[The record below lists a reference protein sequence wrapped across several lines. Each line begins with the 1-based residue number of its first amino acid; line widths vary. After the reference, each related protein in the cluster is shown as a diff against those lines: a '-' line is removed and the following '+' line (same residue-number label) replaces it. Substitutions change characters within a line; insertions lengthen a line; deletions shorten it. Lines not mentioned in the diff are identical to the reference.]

1 MDVRELVRQHGEG
14 TGQDADRVEHAVAEV
29 DDVPASG
36 AFAQALDETR
46 NGGLGQAVERVLH
59 LARQRQAG
67 QSLLLGGGQHSLC
80 YGHHA
85 CHKAYGELLARVREE
100 GLLTTVEALLEWDEE
115 TYMPPGGVE
124 NRSEQLALLAG
135 LMHEQ
140 GTDPRIGDL
149 LAEVEGSDLVVDP
162 MSPVAVNVRV
172 LRREYDRSIRMPRRL
187 VEQVA
192 RTTALAQK
200 AWAAARAETRFAL
213 FRPWLEQI
221 VELKRAEAECVG
233 YEAEPYDALIEDYEP
248 GLSSAVVARLFEAL
262 RLALVPLAARIAA
275 ARRQPDASLLKR
287 HFPRDRQQAFGARVA
302 STVGFDFTRGR
313 LDLAIHPSCTGIG
326 PGDCR
331 ITARF
336 DDRDFAGGV
345 LTISTKSVTPSTT
358 RDSTPR
364 TTARRWVRRSRS
376 GWTNRRRGSGRTRGA
391 EPRILGAL
399 YPRARGSFRE
409 PRRRGPRRFLLRP
422 QSGQSARSSGSTPTR
437 SPTTSTCWCA
447 SSSSARWCRAISR
460 AADLPAAWNAAYR
473 DALGLVPANDAE
485 GCLQDGHWADG
496 LLGYFPTYTLGDV
509 FAAQL
514 FARAE
519 QELGD
524 LGEQFARGEFVSWCA
539 GWASGYTQGAPVSVR
554 RG

>member
-1 MDVRELVRQHGEG
+1 MR
-14 TGQDADRVEHAVAEV
+14 AD
-29 DDVPASG
+29 
-36 AFAQALDETR
+36 
-46 NGGLGQAVERVLH
+46 
-59 LARQRQAG
+59 
-67 QSLLLGGGQHSLC
+67 
-80 YGHHA
+80 
-85 CHKAYGELLARVREE
+85 KAYGELLARVREE

-124 NRSEQLALLAG
+124 NRSEQLALIAG
-135 LMHEQ
+135 LLHEH

-149 LAEVEGSDLVVDP
+149 LAEVEGSDLLGEP

-200 AWAAARAETRFAL
+200 AWAAARAESRFAL

-221 VELKRAEAECVG
+221 VELKRAEAACVG

-326 PGDCR
+326 PG
-331 ITARF
+331 I
-336 DDRDFAGGV
+336 AGSPRAS
-345 LTISTKSVTPSTT
+345 TIGTLRAASSPFSTKSVTPSTT

-364 TTARRWVRRSRS
+364 TTARRWVRRSPS
-376 GWTNRRRGSGRTRGA
+376 GWTNRRRGSGRTAWGGA
-391 EPRILGAL
+391 AD
-399 YPRARGSFRE
+399 
-409 PRRRGPRRFLLRP
+409 
-422 QSGQSARSSGSTPTR
+422 SGSTATR
-437 SPTTSTCWCA
+437 GPA
-447 SSSSARWCRAISR
+447 SSFRRASATWPAPTSSSPSI
-460 AADLPAAWNAAYR
+460 
-473 DALGLVPANDAE
+473 G
-485 GCLQDGHWADG
+485 
-496 LLGYFPTYTLGDV
+496 
-509 FAAQL
+509 
-514 FARAE
+514 
-519 QELGD
+519 
-524 LGEQFARGEFVSWCA
+524 
-539 GWASGYTQGAPVSVR
+539 
-554 RG
+554 